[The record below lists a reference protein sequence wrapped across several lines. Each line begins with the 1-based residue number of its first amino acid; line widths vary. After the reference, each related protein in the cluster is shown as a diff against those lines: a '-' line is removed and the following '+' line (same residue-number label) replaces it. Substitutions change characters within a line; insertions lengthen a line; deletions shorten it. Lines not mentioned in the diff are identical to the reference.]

1 MSTIA
6 IPRGA
11 KKAIKKKLTLL
22 YDKNHAEIMWNK
34 VVQIYNKFEQEQPD
48 IGGKDNFL
56 WYKVYT
62 SLALFAYYEASE
74 KNISEADMKSLCVE
88 SMMGNNRI
96 LGKILNFNWK
106 WLQKIYGAMYVPM
119 KKKTDK
125 HIADGS
131 WHNTWKIEINPEERT
146 EGVNVHLIGCPVYD
160 FAKSHGYENLMPAL
174 CSSDHDV
181 FEPLHCRLIR
191 YHTVANGDDY
201 CDFWQV
207 GDKSDV
213 WKEADKEKLL

>member
-1 MSTIA
+1 MATITM
-6 IPRGA
+6 PRGA
-11 KKAIKKKLTLL
+11 KRAIKKRLNLM
-22 YDKNHAEIMWNK
+22 YDKDQAFIMWNK

-56 WYKVYT
+56 WDKVYG

-74 KNISEADMKSLCVE
+74 RSITENEMKSLSVE
-88 SMMGNNRI
+88 AMMGNNRI

-106 WLQKIYGAMYVPM
+106 WLQKIYGAMYISI
-119 KKKTDK
+119 KKQTDR

-131 WHNTWKIEINPEERT
+131 WHNTWKIEINPEGRK

-160 FAKSHGYENLMPAL
+160 FAKAHGYESLMPAL

-191 YHTVANGDDY
+191 YHTVANGDDF

-207 GDKSDV
+207 GDKSDA
-213 WKEADKEKLL
+213 WKAADKDKLL